1 MRHQFFQSMMTL
13 NEVRTLSGSA
23 RWTVRGLLL
32 LWFAFFLCVCISA
45 VSAEPL
51 AKLEDAEGNVH
62 FGTSVN
68 PNLCCMCQP
77 ALDYETRRA
86 QTIFALQYGLERAVS
101 NERVF
106 LSGDGKA
113 WYCEGTREVGRFG
126 RKCGLTPQGM

>member
-1 MRHQFFQSMMTL
+1 MIRLTEIFKLPS
-13 NEVRTLSGSA
+13 SA
-23 RWTVRGLLL
+23 RCNIWGLHLS
-32 LWFAFFLCVCISA
+32 WSAIFLSALAGA

-51 AKLEDAEGNVH
+51 VKREDTEGNVH
-62 FGTSVN
+62 FGTASN

-77 ALDYETRRA
+77 ALDYETRSG

-126 RKCGLTPQGM
+126 RKCGLTPLGM